1 MDPVDLDLEKVPESS
16 QSLYDSFNRAYDC
29 EVVFHHEIL
38 REITSKQDV
47 NSVAEC
53 GVFQGWTTALFM
65 TCDIEFLDSYEL
77 DFRHI
82 SPLFLHFMKVRQ
94 NVKWSLN
101 AHNTIEQPIEP
112 ADLVFLDTC
121 HNYEFVRREIAL
133 QGSYAKKY
141 IAVHDANYPPD
152 STPKK
157 VRDAVLEYASKSHG
171 VWTIDLDSEFDTG
184 MVVLKRNTLLSAS

>member
-1 MDPVDLDLEKVPESS
+1 MEPANLNLKNAPENS
-16 QSLYDSFNRAYDC
+16 QSLYDRFNQAYGC
-29 EVVFHHEIL
+29 EVLFHHEVL
-38 REITSKQDV
+38 REITSQECV

-65 TCDIEFLDSYEL
+65 SCDIEFLDSYEL

-82 SPLFLHFMKVRQ
+82 SPLFLHFMR
-94 NVKWSLN
+94 VKQGVNWSLN
-101 AHNTIEQPIEP
+101 SLNTIEQPIKS

-121 HNYEFVRREIAL
+121 HTYEFVKREIAL

-157 VRDAVLEYASKSHG
+157 VRDAVLEYANKSQG
-171 VWTIDLDSEFDTG
+171 VWKIDLDSDVDTG
-184 MVVLKRNTLLSAS
+184 FVVLKRNTLLSSS